1 MITRREYALIAWSIR
16 LTADN
21 HRGREGEIAL
31 GELVEFLCT
40 RLHLEN
46 PRFDVA
52 KFVEKCGVSVPP
64 KPTKC
69 VHCEEV
75 IDWDGNG
82 GHIYPDGQ
90 TLCADCEE

>member
-1 MITRREYALIAWSIR
+1 MMTRRDYALIAWSIR

-21 HRGREGEIAL
+21 HRGREGEVAL

-52 KFVEKCGVSVPP
+52 KFVEKCGVSMPP
-64 KPTKC
+64 K
-69 VHCEEV
+69 E
-75 IDWDGNG
+75 
-82 GHIYPDGQ
+82 
-90 TLCADCEE
+90 A